1 MAYDTET
8 TIVEATSLST
18 IQAIAI
24 NPPAHPKAPAD
35 VPRLPLVLYI
45 ARVPGSRDVFLT
57 PIKPREKVV
66 TAEDV
71 QSSLYF
77 IHVNDAGDYEEPVRQ
92 LSSVNTNASHLIPVP
107 ESTIRRKPTL
117 PRRPVQPNTPPYPLD
132 DGPPN
137 VGLSSPSPP
146 KQGRLSRV
154 LRKPVGSSATP
165 ARDIL
170 PDLPVLPRRPLP
182 TPPQD
187 EQPFEQSLHAH
198 NKNLLRRAEH
208 SDENNP
214 YLREYESLP
223 PPIDPA
229 DLPQP
234 GSLTLIRRNPAS
246 SEQWNVASIHDPPV
260 QEISSAALR
269 NPTAAQ
275 RTKRGGAPLYLDI
288 SNPGYAQFIQQE
300 RTQSRQS
307 TDTTS
312 SNSSDPP
319 PEGVFRRR
327 LYMPGSQYGEH
338 SYNNSHRFSS
348 VTSFNASRDE
358 ASMRRSI
365 RHSVDMGSSTTS
377 ASYADRRSKGY
388 TFNSPWDGR
397 CEFST
402 GATGKSL
409 RCKHYLPSMPGQSTE
424 VSELRFNLPTSSSKA
439 ANAPL
444 TDNRSSY
451 MSGLHRRLHSS
462 SEDGNVDF
470 VFDDDGNLDLTLG
483 REKAGGGFGGKQAK
497 LGKLIIQP
505 EGLAM
510 LDLLVAAN
518 VGLWWRAW
526 GR

>member
-1 MAYDTET
+1 MAYETEPS
-8 TIVEATSLST
+8 IVEATSLST
-18 IQAIAI
+18 IQHIAT
-24 NPPAHPKAPAD
+24 NPPAHPKAPTD

-77 IHVNDAGDYEEPVRQ
+77 IHVHDAADDEEPGHRP
-92 LSSVNTNASHLIPVP
+92 S
-107 ESTIRRKPTL
+107 
-117 PRRPVQPNTPPYPLD
+117 PVQPNPPPYPLD

-137 VGLSSPSPP
+137 VSLLPLAPP
-146 KQGRLSRV
+146 KHGRLGRV
-154 LRKPVGSSATP
+154 LRKPVASGTSSAHITP
-165 ARDIL
+165 T
-170 PDLPVLPRRPLP
+170 DLPVLPRRPLP

-187 EQPFEQSLHAH
+187 EQPLEQSLHAH

-214 YLREYESLP
+214 YLREYEPLP
-223 PPIDPA
+223 PPIDSA
-229 DLPQP
+229 HLPEP

-288 SNPGYAQFIQQE
+288 SNPGYTQFIQHE

-307 TDTTS
+307 SDTTS

-319 PEGVFRRR
+319 PDGVFRRR

-338 SYNNSHRFSS
+338 LYNKSRRSSS
-348 VTSFNASRDE
+348 VTTFSAPMDE
-358 ASMRRSI
+358 ASMRHSMRY
-365 RHSVDMGSSTTS
+365 SVDMGSSTSS
-377 ASYADRRSKGY
+377 APYADRRSKGY

-409 RCKHYLPSMPGQSTE
+409 RCKHYPPRTPGQSIE

-444 TDNRSSY
+444 TDKRSSY

-462 SEDGNVDF
+462 SEDGSVDF